1 MTFIVAIDGPAGSGK
16 GTLAM
21 GISKK
26 FNFLYFDT
34 GSLYRGLAFLVLDKH
49 GENFTKDDVITLAK
63 NFSANSIDD
72 ESLRSPKIGKY
83 SSIIAS
89 IPEVRSLLI
98 NIQRSFRD
106 ENLSQKG
113 IVVDGRDIGTV
124 IFPNANIKFFVSASI
139 EERAKRR
146 LMDFSGRNELISY
159 NEVIKQLQKRDQ
171 RDKERSVAPLVA
183 AEDAHLVDTTCINK
197 EEALKIVS
205 SLIIVELDDYM
216 KINK

>member
-1 MTFIVAIDGPAGSGK
+1 MTFVVAIDGPAGSGK
-16 GTLAM
+16 GTLAI

-26 FNFLYFDT
+26 FNFSYFDT
-34 GSLYRGLAFLVLDKH
+34 GSLYRGLALQVLNVY
-49 GENFTKDDVITLAK
+49 GENFSKNDVITLAK
-63 NFSANSIDD
+63 NFSINSIDE
-72 ESLRSPKIGKY
+72 ESLRSSRIGKY

-89 IPEVRSLLI
+89 IPEVRSILI
-98 NIQRSFRD
+98 KIQRGFKE
-106 ENLSQKG
+106 ENLHQKG

-139 EERAKRR
+139 KERAKRR
-146 LMDFSGRNELISY
+146 LTDFSERNEIISY

-183 AEDAHLVDTTCINK
+183 AKDAHLVDTTCINK